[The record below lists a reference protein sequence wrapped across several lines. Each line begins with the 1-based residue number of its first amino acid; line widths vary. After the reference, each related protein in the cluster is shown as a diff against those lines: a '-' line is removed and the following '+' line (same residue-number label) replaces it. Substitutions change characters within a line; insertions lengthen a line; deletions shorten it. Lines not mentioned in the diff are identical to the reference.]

1 VVASQAKTKM
11 GRGRLTREIWI
22 ESVLDE
28 MVAVGAKG
36 LRIDALC
43 SKLKVTKGSFY
54 THFSSK
60 EDLLDQLIIYWSKT
74 QPDLVIGQ
82 IKAAHGQGLE
92 PLAMMLR
99 MSEERNVPRRDAAI
113 RDWARYSDQAAKAL
127 EVTDGLMLS
136 FMEEVLRKAGL
147 QAKESFY
154 FARVLFL
161 TSLGSEVAPWIETE
175 ELMGFLADKIGMA
188 VS

>member
-1 VVASQAKTKM
+1 MASQVKTKM

-28 MVAVGAKG
+28 MVTVGAKG

-113 RDWARYSDQAAKAL
+113 RDWARYSDKAAKAL

-136 FMEEVLRKAGL
+136 FMQEVLCEAGL
-147 QAKESFY
+147 DATDSFY
-154 FARVLFL
+154 FSRVLFL
-161 TSLGSEVAPWIETE
+161 TSLGSEVAPWIETD
-175 ELMGFLADKIGMA
+175 ELMGFLADKIAMA